1 MHRLRRL
8 IVTLELE
15 PGATVTETYLSELL
29 ECSRTPVREA
39 LQRLAAEQLVEIAPR
54 RVIRIAE
61 MNVSDLPMLMEAMER
76 AVSST
81 ASLAASRVTNRQLDE
96 LTRILTEAESA
107 DSSKDFVTVLE
118 LDFRFHNAM
127 TEATGN
133 RYLVSA
139 FAPIH
144 RLATRFGYAAFSRAE
159 TARISLEEHREIVEA
174 LAARKP
180 DVVETLAVAHVIA
193 ARDRIQAE
201 L

>member
-1 MHRLRRL
+1 MHKLRRL

-29 ECSRTPVREA
+29 DCSRTPVREA
-39 LQRLAAEQLVEIAPR
+39 LQRLAAEQLIEIAPR

-61 MNVSDLPMLMEAMER
+61 MNPSDLPVLMEAMER
-76 AVSST
+76 AVSAT
-81 ASLAASRVTNRQLDE
+81 ARLSAMRITNRQLED
-96 LTRILTEAESA
+96 LRRLLDEAETA
-107 DSSKDFVTVLE
+107 EAKKDFVTVLE

-133 RYLVSA
+133 RYLVGA

-144 RLATRFGYAAFSRAE
+144 RLATRFGYAAFSRAQS
-159 TARISLEEHREIVEA
+159 AHASLREHRDIFAALEA
-174 LAARKP
+174 REP
-180 DVVETLAVAHVIA
+180 EVVERLAVAHVIA
-193 ARDRIQAE
+193 ARDRIQTE